1 MAPRVVNDSGQ
12 GRSSVNQTKNRL
24 DEKKVSAWV
33 DKPVTVRQGE
43 GLDAEKLAT
52 FLRQHIPDLK
62 GSAALEVEQ
71 FPSGH
76 SNLTYLLRIGERELV
91 LRRPPFGAKIK
102 TAHDMGRE
110 YHILSR
116 LAAVY
121 ARVPRVLA
129 YCEDESVLG
138 APFYVME
145 RIKGVILR
153 ASAPK
158 GLDLNPA
165 MMRALA
171 ENFVS
176 NLVEIHAVDYQ
187 AAGLGDLG
195 RPAGYVRRQIEGW
208 TQRYVNARTDD
219 IPDIERVAAWLA
231 EHTPPD
237 ADVGGALIHNDYK
250 YDNLVL
256 APDDVSR
263 IVGVL
268 DWEMATLGDPLMD
281 LGTSLGY
288 WVDPG
293 DPPELQALR
302 FGLTTWPGN
311 LNRRELAQR
320 YALLSGRDVSNILFY
335 YVYAL
340 LKIAVIVQQ
349 IYARY
354 KAGFTQD
361 ERFARLI
368 DAVRVL
374 GQTGM
379 LAIDKGR
386 IDDLTGA

>member
-1 MAPRVVNDSGQ
+1 MDIQNWIDR
-12 GRSSVNQTKNRL
+12 T
-24 DEKKVSAWV
+24 
-33 DKPVTVRQGE
+33 VTVRQGE
-43 GLDAEKLAT
+43 ELDAEKLAT
-52 FLRQHIPDLK
+52 YLRQHIPDLD
-62 GSAALEVEQ
+62 GSAELQIEQ

-76 SNLTYLLRIGERELV
+76 SNLTYLLRLGQREMV

-110 YHILSR
+110 YNILLH
-116 LAAVY
+116 LAQVY
-121 ARVPRVLA
+121 SKVPRVLA
-129 YCEDESVLG
+129 YCQDPVVLG

-145 RIKGVILR
+145 RLKGIVLR

-158 GLDLNPA
+158 GLELTPA
-165 MMRALA
+165 LMRQLA
-171 ENFVS
+171 ENFCS
-176 NLVEIHAVDYQ
+176 NLAEIHGVDYQ

-208 TQRYVNARTDD
+208 TQRYARARTDD

-237 ADVGGALIHNDYK
+237 SDAGGALIHNDYK

-256 APDDVSR
+256 SPADVST
-263 IVGVL
+263 IIGVL
-268 DWEMATLGDPLMD
+268 DWEMATIGDPLMD

-293 DPPELQALR
+293 DPPELQVLR
-302 FGLTTWPGN
+302 FGLTTLPGN

-320 YALLSGRDVSNILFY
+320 YALLSGRDISNILFY

-340 LKIAVIVQQ
+340 FKIAVIVQQ

-354 KAGFTQD
+354 KAGFTKD

-374 GQTGM
+374 GKTAV
-379 LAIDKGR
+379 LAINKGR
-386 IDDLTGA
+386 IDDLTGV